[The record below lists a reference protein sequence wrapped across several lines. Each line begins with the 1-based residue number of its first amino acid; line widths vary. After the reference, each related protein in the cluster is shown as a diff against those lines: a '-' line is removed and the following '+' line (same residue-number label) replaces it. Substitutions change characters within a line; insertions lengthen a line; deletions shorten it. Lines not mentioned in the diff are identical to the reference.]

1 MTMQTHRFQSAKGCI
16 VLAFLLATLGVS
28 QGANGAAPDI
38 RRDEVVIAV
47 ERVTPC
53 VVNIATKTQVER
65 RGLFPDW
72 VRNTW
77 TPYIQK
83 LPPQTSAGS
92 GVIIDEEGYVLTNIH
107 VVDGADE
114 IWVKLWD
121 DRPPIRATPLVG
133 ATSSDLALLKL
144 DKKPGEKFQSIRM
157 AAADD
162 VLLGETVLALG
173 NPFGLGGSV
182 SRGILS
188 SMARRVNPE
197 AGPLEIPDWLQTDAA
212 INPGN
217 SGGPLINLRGEM
229 IGINVAVS
237 KEGQGIG
244 FAIPIKRIWETLQ
257 VLFTPEISKERWFG
271 ARFKAGTNTLSTL
284 YIDRGSPAAHAGLV
298 VGDQITAINGKVP
311 RSFIEAND
319 LIAGS
324 VRDDVSLS
332 VKRGSQSNV
341 IPVRMLPL
349 ADQIKARTGLTVQS
363 LTPDLAGAMG
373 LAVDSGL
380 LIADVEK
387 GSPAQLADLKKGYL
401 ISNIDGMN
409 NGGKIDILNAA
420 QYLGAKPAGERVKL
434 TVLAQ
439 IQRGGFAAF
448 RQGSVDLRIR

>member
-1 MTMQTHRFQSAKGCI
+1 MIMQSHLFQSAKAC
-16 VLAFLLATLGVS
+16 VALALLLVNPSLSSA
-28 QGANGAAPDI
+28 AAAAPDI

-53 VVNIATKTQVER
+53 VVNIATKTTVER
-65 RGLFPDW
+65 QGLFYDW
-72 VRNTW
+72 FRRTW
-77 TPYIQK
+77 GTYNQK
-83 LPPQTSAGS
+83 LPPETSAGS
-92 GVIIDEEGYVLTNIH
+92 GVIIDDEGYVLTNIH
-107 VVDGADE
+107 VVDGANE

-144 DKKPGEKFQSIRM
+144 EKKPGERFQSIKM
-157 AAADD
+157 AAPDD

-188 SMARRVNPE
+188 SMARRMNPE

-244 FAIPIKRIWETLQ
+244 FAIPIKRVWETLQ

-271 ARFKAGTNTLSTL
+271 ARFVPGINSLTVL
-284 YIDRGSPAAHAGLV
+284 YIDRGSPAAKSGLA
-298 VGDQITAINGKVP
+298 VGDQVAAINGKSP
-311 RSFIEAND
+311 RNFIEANE
-319 LIAGS
+319 LIAS
-324 VRDDVSLS
+324 AARDEVSLS
-332 VKRGSQSNV
+332 IRRAGQPKV
-341 IPVRMLPL
+341 ITVQMLPL
-349 ADQIKARTGLTVQS
+349 ADQIKARTGLTVQAM
-363 LTPDLAGAMG
+363 TPDLAGAMG
-373 LAVDSGL
+373 LDTVSGL

-387 GSPAQLADLKKGYL
+387 GSAAQLADLKKGYL
-401 ISNIDGMN
+401 IANIDGMN
-409 NGGKIDILNAA
+409 NGGKMDILNAA
-420 QYLGAKPAGERVKL
+420 QYLGGKPAGERVKL

-439 IQRGGFAAF
+439 VQRGSLTTF
-448 RQGSVDLRIR
+448 RQGSVDLKIR

>member
-1 MTMQTHRFQSAKGCI
+1 MTMQSHRLQPAQGFLI
-16 VLAFLLATLGVS
+16 LALLLATPGRS
-28 QGANGAAPDI
+28 KAAAASPDI

-47 ERVTPC
+47 ERVAPC
-53 VVNIATKTQVER
+53 VVNIATKTKVER
-65 RGLFPDW
+65 RGLFYDW
-72 VRNTW
+72 FRNTW
-77 TPYIQK
+77 GTYNQT

-144 DKKPGEKFQSIRM
+144 DKKPGEQFQSIKM
-157 AAADD
+157 AAPDD

-197 AGPLEIPDWLQTDAA
+197 AGALEIPDWLQTDAA

-271 ARFKAGTNTLSTL
+271 ARFKPGANSLTVTYL
-284 YIDRGSPAAHAGLV
+284 DRGSPAASAGLS
-298 VGDQITAINGKVP
+298 VGDQVTAINGKSP

-324 VRDDVSLS
+324 ARDEVALS
-332 VKRGSQSNV
+332 MRRAGQPKV

-349 ADQIKARTGLTVQS
+349 ADQIKARTGLTVQP

-373 LAVDSGL
+373 LESVSGL
-380 LIADVEK
+380 LIADVEN
-387 GSPAQLADLKKGYL
+387 GSTAQLADLKKGYL
-401 ISNIDGMN
+401 ISDIDGMN
-409 NGGKIDILNAA
+409 TGGKMDILNAA
-420 QYLGAKPAGERVKL
+420 QYLGGKPAGERVKL

-439 IQRGGFAAF
+439 IQRGAYVTF
-448 RQGSVDLRIR
+448 RKGSVDLRIR